1 MVNREEG
8 FRAAGVFV
16 DFLRWDEQ
24 PTQSPK
30 GSEQIVQTRPILS

>member
-1 MVNREEG
+1 MDGLNLPKD
-8 FRAAGVFV
+8 ATDVFV
-16 DFLRWDEQ
+16 NVLRWDEQ